1 MAAAAAATTAVVA
14 LSGQGIAAK
23 AEAVAALVAGTAY
36 VWGGRTTAG
45 FDCSGFVAYVF
56 KALLENQAT
65 SFDMTVA
72 GYKSSTLFED
82 VAAGQQQ
89 AGDLVIFP
97 AAGGAV
103 NHIGIVFDA
112 VHWIGAQSSTG
123 VAKVKF
129 SNVYWGARTKQFR
142 RLKALS
148 VQAVSV
154 GRARQA
160 RVASLA

>member
-1 MAAAAAATTAVVA
+1 MTTASTAAVA

-23 AEAVAALVAGTAY
+23 AESVATLVAGKAY
-36 VWGGRTTAG
+36 VWGGKTTDG
-45 FDCSGFVAYVF
+45 FDCSGFVTYVF
-56 KALLENQAT
+56 KALLENQAS
-65 SFDMTVA
+65 SFEMTVA
-72 GYKSSTLFED
+72 GYSASALFED

-89 AGDLVIFP
+89 PGDLVIFP

-103 NHIGIVFDA
+103 NHMGIVFDA

-129 SNVYWGARTKQFR
+129 SNPYWGGRSRKFR

-148 VQAVSV
+148 VQATAL
-154 GRARQA
+154 GRVRQSA
-160 RVASLA
+160 VA